1 MIIKVNPEKI
11 YEIREQRV
19 MLDYDLAELYQ
30 TDTKTLLQ
38 AVKKNQSRFP
48 PYTMFQLMT
57 IEWIILK
64 KELGLPEPTSKKS
77 KSLKADSDVSK
88 NNAPYAFTDLGLAM
102 LSSVL
107 NSEKAVAMNMEI
119 IKSFLSIRRIIL

>member
-19 MLDYDLAELYQ
+19 MLDYDLADLYQ

-48 PYTMFQLMT
+48 PYMMFQLMT
-57 IEWIILK
+57 IEWVILR
-64 KELGLPEPTSKKS
+64 KELGLPEPIVKKS
-77 KSLKADSDVSK
+77 KVVKEGTAAAKS
-88 NNAPYAFTDLGLAM
+88 APYAFTDLGLAM
-102 LSSVL
+102 LSTVL
-107 NSEKAVAMNMEI
+107 NSEKAVAMNMEM
-119 IKSFLSIRRIIL
+119 IKSFL